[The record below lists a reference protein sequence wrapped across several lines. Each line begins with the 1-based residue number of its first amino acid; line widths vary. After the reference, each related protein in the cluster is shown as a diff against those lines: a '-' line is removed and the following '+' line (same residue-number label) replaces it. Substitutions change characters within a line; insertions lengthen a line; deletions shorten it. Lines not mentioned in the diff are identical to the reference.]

1 MIHVL
6 LESPV
11 MQKRL
16 GLFLLMIS
24 VQLCGAPLFAEDTE
38 RGDVLDLLQGYEWQ
52 LEPARFASLPADV
65 HLTVLSIIE
74 DESVPRFV
82 RGRAMVALTLY
93 PNADVWDFYRSK
105 IQDSDN
111 VVFRRRFVQG
121 SCESFITSNPQALA
135 ELLVPLL
142 ESSDP
147 HLRAHS
153 ANCLGRINDD
163 HKELNLSVPLAN
175 YGSAI
180 VEDWERRIAGLDS
193 SESIRSDN
201 VAEKLE

>member
-16 GLFLLMIS
+16 GLFLLIFS

-111 VVFRRRFVQG
+111 VVFRRP
-121 SCESFITSNPQALA
+121 SFLY
-135 ELLVPLL
+135 
-142 ESSDP
+142 
-147 HLRAHS
+147 H
-153 ANCLGRINDD
+153 CLKAQTRIYV
-163 HKELNLSVPLAN
+163 HT
-175 YGSAI
+175 
-180 VEDWERRIAGLDS
+180 RRIVWGGLMMITKS
-193 SESIRSDN
+193 
-201 VAEKLE
+201 